1 MNEDSIEDRFEYL
14 TLLLAAVGLALA
26 AMVGMLVYLFAISSL
41 TSLLWERLPAW
52 LPSSLPAGVL
62 TVAVATLGGLL
73 VGVTLHYLGG
83 PPGASLQAELS
94 GEGRV
99 GYRGLLGLLIAAC
112 IGLASGASLG
122 PEGPLAH
129 MGGGFGTWL
138 ADRLKYSVQKSRILA
153 VSGISAV
160 FGAFLATPLG
170 GAFMALEFTGLLAF
184 PIYANLVAATVT
196 ALVGYL
202 IFVRVVGTPF
212 VGLLRFDEVPAMS
225 LSNLGAAVLL
235 GLLGLAMAFVFKF
248 INARTKQLVA
258 LLPQHSVL
266 KTTIGGL
273 GFGLVGALL
282 PLTLFSGEKELHT
295 VIERGAELGVGL
307 LLVLAVVKLF
317 TLSLCLNTGFPGGF
331 VFPVLFSAGTLG
343 VALHLI
349 FPFIPLSIAVMG
361 LMAGMG
367 GAVMRMPFTVILF
380 LTVLTQ
386 PELMPVLI
394 IAAFTGFLTARRLEA
409 GSAREAYRDS
419 QVEAAEIAQPIKA

>member
-1 MNEDSIEDRFEYL
+1 MNELSIEERSEYL
-14 TLLLAAVGLALA
+14 ALLAASVGLAVA
-26 AMVGMLVYLFAISSL
+26 AVVGMLAYLAIMEAL
-41 TSLLWERLPAW
+41 TGLLWERLPAW
-52 LPSSLPAGVL
+52 LPWGLPAGLL
-62 TVAVATLGGLL
+62 TVAIATLGGLL
-73 VGVTLHYLGG
+73 VGLTLHYLGG
-83 PPGASLQAELS
+83 QPGKSLQAEL
-94 GEGRV
+94 GQEGRV
-99 GYRGLLGLLIAAC
+99 SYQGLLGLIVAA
-112 IGLASGASLG
+112 IVGLASGASLG

-170 GAFMALEFTGLLAF
+170 GAFMSLEFTGLLAF

-196 ALVGYL
+196 ALIGYL
-202 IFVRVVGTPF
+202 IFVRVAGTPF
-212 VGLLRFDEVPAMS
+212 VGLLRFEEVPEVGLWM
-225 LSNLGAAVLL
+225 LGAAVLL
-235 GLLGLAMAFVFKF
+235 GLLGVVMAFVFKL
-248 INARTKQLVA
+248 INESTKRLVA
-258 LLPQHSVL
+258 RLPQQIVL
-266 KTTIGGL
+266 KTTLGGL

-282 PLTLFSGEKELHT
+282 PLSLFSGEEALLT
-295 VIERGAELGVGL
+295 VIERGAELGVGM

-317 TLSLCLNTGFPGGF
+317 TMSLCLHSGFPGGF

-343 VALHLI
+343 VAIHLV
-349 FPFIPLSIAVMG
+349 FPFVPLSVVVAG

-367 GAVMRMPFTVILF
+367 GAVMRMPFTIILF

-386 PELMPVLI
+386 PELLPVLI

-419 QVEAAEIAQPIKA
+419 QVEAAEIVQPVKA